1 MTPSSLVNSC
11 TRRPAAPPLLLA
23 LVIAHQTE
31 ISPPRARRPPATRT
45 ARAASRAGDAL
56 ARALIELERL
66 QLPARTARAA
76 ERSDGQPLAV
86 PGTVTPAER
95 AWVLAWHLL
104 TATARIHSRAFAAG
118 RPKFGER
125 ETANA
130 VDCTRDALRELEP
143 LLTPRRR
150 DELRAV
156 SLPPRSHWT
165 RRLRLF
171 DPLLPSP
178 APSAGERARPYRG
191 PRRLVTRVCASEAA
205 ALRPEVR

>member
-1 MTPSSLVNSC
+1 MTPCSLVNSC
-11 TRRPAAPPLLLA
+11 TQRLGATPLLLA
-23 LVIAHQTE
+23 VVIARQTE
-31 ISPPRARRPPATRT
+31 IAA
-45 ARAASRAGDAL
+45 ARAATVGDARRARAAARAGDAL

-66 QLPARTARAA
+66 QLPDRTARSA
-76 ERSDGQPLAV
+76 ERSAGQPLAV

-104 TATARIHSRAFAAG
+104 AATARIHSRAFAAG
-118 RPKFGER
+118 HPKFGER

-150 DELRAV
+150 DELRAALTPAAI
-156 SLPPRSHWT
+156 SLDAQ
-165 RRLRLF
+165 LRLF

-178 APSAGERARPYRG
+178 HRRPASGEAVPRASTTRRAG
-191 PRRLVTRVCASEAA
+191 LRV
-205 ALRPEVR
+205 